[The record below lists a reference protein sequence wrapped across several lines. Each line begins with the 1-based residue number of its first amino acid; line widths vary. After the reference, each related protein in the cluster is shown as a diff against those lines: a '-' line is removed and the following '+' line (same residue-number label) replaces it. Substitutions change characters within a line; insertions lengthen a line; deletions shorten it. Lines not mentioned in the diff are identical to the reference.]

1 MQSEKVQN
9 ILKHIFFPAHS
20 MHLYAAGDPA
30 KLLEGFQV
38 FRLTGFRVGDMT
50 DGWEPA
56 TVAYG
61 LKSGSRAG

>member
-1 MQSEKVQN
+1 
-9 ILKHIFFPAHS
+9 